1 MRHLV
6 LVSAVVAGVA
16 LPSAAFQTRSES
28 ALLAE
33 LRQNQEQ
40 LARVTALVG
49 QLSDRVS
56 AIDQRVGDSEG
67 ATVKVLADQRTVIS
81 QLSGTVQTM
90 REDSALRATQTTQDI
105 VAVREGV
112 RLLTDKVNQLIMR
125 SQSAPGADPSATS
138 AAVGT
143 VQMPPSPEALMDP
156 AMADIIA
163 GHYDLAIDGFK
174 EVIEKYPG
182 SPAAAKA
189 QFYVGEAWKRLGRA
203 KEAIAAY
210 ETTIA
215 NYKDS
220 EFAREAM
227 FMKGVTLL
235 DDLKNPAQA
244 RAAWEALIKQFPNS
258 AQAVRAQERLKGM
271 KGGPSL
277 L

>member
-1 MRHLV
+1 
-6 LVSAVVAGVA
+6 VA

-67 ATVKVLADQRTVIS
+67 ATVKGLADQRTVIS

-203 KEAIAAY
+203 KDAIAAY

>member
-1 MRHLV
+1 MLF
-6 LVSAVVAGVA
+6 G
-16 LPSAAFQTRSES
+16 
-28 ALLAE
+28 E

-40 LARVTALVG
+40 LARLTALVG
-49 QLSDRVS
+49 QLGDRVN
-56 AIDQRVGDSEG
+56 ATDQRVVDSEG
-67 ATVKVLADQRTVIS
+67 ATIKGLADQRAMIN

-90 REDSALRATQTTQDI
+90 REDSALRTTQTTQDL

-112 RLLTDKVNQLIMR
+112 RLLTEKVNQLVAR
-125 SQSAPGADPSATS
+125 SQQSAGADPNAT
-138 AAVGT
+138 AAAANT
-143 VQMPPSPEALMDP
+143 VQLPPSVEALMDP
-156 AMADIIA
+156 AMGDIIA

-189 QFYVGEAWKRLGRA
+189 QFYVGEAWKRLGRP

-210 ETTIA
+210 DTTIA
-215 NYKDS
+215 TYEDS

-244 RAAWEALIKQFPNS
+244 RAAWNLLIKRYPNS
-258 AQAVRAQERLKGM
+258 AQALRAQERLKGI
-271 KGGPSL
+271 KGGQ
-277 L
+277 